1 MERLSHPNLIRL
13 YEVVESV
20 QKMHIIME
28 YAPGGELCYRIING
42 GPCSEVDAKPIFFQ
56 VASAIHYMVSC
67 NRQHCESFMQ
77 LLCISGISLVECC

>member
-28 YAPGGELCYRIING
+28 YAPGGELSQKVNNNG
-42 GPCSEVDAKPIFFQ
+42 PYSEVDAKPIFIQ
-56 VASAIHYMVSC
+56 VANAICYMVS
-67 NRQHCESFMQ
+67 H
-77 LLCISGISLVECC
+77 